1 MLRLG
6 GNMKKLLIISSLALA
21 TACGGTEVIYVTET
35 TEASTTSTKPKTT
48 TTLATTPP
56 LATRPPAFVPEDGY
70 QEVPNYYDPDGYDTF
85 IWTSV
90 RDFWWLFTTDEL
102 LQMGLLVC
110 EEFDRG
116 STLDEVSFALAGV
129 MMDTNTAYLAE
140 GLAAVTAGALT
151 FLCPEHG
158 WWLETI

>member
-1 MLRLG
+1 
-6 GNMKKLLIISSLALA
+6 MKKALA
-21 TACGGTEVIYVTET
+21 TIGVASVLTLTACGGDTVYVTVTEPPT
-35 TEASTTSTKPKTT
+35 TTIKKIT

-56 LATRPPAFVPEDGY
+56 LATRPPSNTPSGVGT
-70 QEVPNYYDPDGYDTF
+70 YDPDLYDNF
-85 IWTSV
+85 LWSSV
-90 RDFWWLFTTDEL
+90 NDFWWLFTTDQL

-116 STLDEVSFALAGV
+116 STIDEVTYALIEV
-129 MMDTNTAYLAE
+129 MSDTNTIYLSE
-140 GLAAVTAGALT
+140 GMAGVVAGALT